1 MAKGLR
7 IASWAVAIAIVA
19 LCNGGFLAF
28 AVMTVAEESGNT
40 AASFLIETVVEGV
53 APAMWVIIPLL
64 QLASVILG
72 AVAAASRQP
81 AALVTCRSIMLLFKV
96 GLIPFFLCGAVVELL
111 FLVLGLHPVLP
122 FIGWAMGAALGVMGW
137 LTMFSGSIWAIATA
151 VHLYRQH
158 IASGG
163 ELAAHIVLQLMF
175 VADVV
180 DAVILFVRSKA
191 PAAALRAQGL
201 PR

>member
-19 LCNGGFLAF
+19 LCDGGFLAF
-28 AVMTVAEESGNT
+28 AVMTIAEESGSS
-40 AASFLIETVVEGV
+40 AASFMAETVVQGI
-53 APAMWVIIPLL
+53 APVMWVLIPLL
-64 QLASVILG
+64 QLASVVLG
-72 AVAAASRQP
+72 AVAAASRRP
-81 AALVTCRSIMLLFKV
+81 AALVTCRSIMLFFKV

-111 FLVLGLHPVLP
+111 FIVLGLHPVLP
-122 FIGWAMGAALGVMGW
+122 FVGWAMGAAVGVMGW

-151 VHLYRQH
+151 VHLYRQR

-191 PAAALRAQGL
+191 PAAALRTQSL
-201 PR
+201 LR